1 MRIVTVSVALAA
13 LALLVTPW
21 IGPGQLSPSKVFA
34 GDELER
40 RIFVEFRLSRTLLAM
55 LAGGSLSLAGCLF
68 QAMLRNSLATP
79 YTLGVSGG
87 AALGAVLL
95 IIFRVPF
102 LWMGALGGAMAV
114 LVLVLGFASAQRSL
128 SAHALILAGIAIHS
142 VCSALIMLIHSFAG
156 FTQAFSVMVWL
167 TGAVDGVGL
176 ERVGY
181 LAAAVLPIAAA
192 IVWKAPAWNLLAV
205 GEQWASARG
214 APVRRL
220 MMGGYLAGS
229 LLTAATVSLTG
240 PIGFVGLLVPHIVRL
255 IAGPDH
261 RLLMPGAFFGGAVF
275 LSVCDAI
282 GRTVLA
288 PADLPVGVITALTGG
303 PGLVWMLRS
312 RGARSA

>member
-1 MRIVTVSVALAA
+1 VRFVILSGALLAA
-13 LALLVTPW
+13 VFVTTPW
-21 IGPGQLSPSKVFA
+21 IGPGELSPSKVFA
-34 GDELER
+34 GDDLER

-95 IIFRVPF
+95 IILRVPHVWIGATVGS
-102 LWMGALGGAMAV
+102 LGAL
-114 LVLVLGFASAQRSL
+114 LLVLGFASAQRSL
-128 SAHALILAGIAIHS
+128 SAHALILAGVAIHS
-142 VCSALIMLIHSFAG
+142 VCSALIMLIHNFAG
-156 FTQAFSVMVWL
+156 FTQAFSTIVWL

-176 ERVGY
+176 ERLVY
-181 LAAAVLPIAAA
+181 LAAVVLPIAAL

-205 GEQWASARG
+205 GEQWAAARG
-214 APVRRL
+214 AGVRRL
-220 MMGGYLAGS
+220 MLGGYLAGS

-255 IAGPDH
+255 IVGPDH
-261 RLLMPGAFFGGAVF
+261 RLLMPCSLLCGAAF
-275 LSVCDAI
+275 LSVCDAV

-288 PADLPVGVITALTGG
+288 PADLPVGVITALIGG

-312 RGARSA
+312 RSVRSA